1 MTYEEAIGYI
11 NDSIRLIELGE
22 ESYIDIDVLEVCLGA
37 LEKQIPKKRKMI
49 DNVLYCSSCESYHG
63 RYGDIRI
70 PVGSK
75 YCPYCGQAIDWSE
88 EDD

>member
-22 ESYIDIDVLEVCLGA
+22 ESYIDIDVLEVCSSV
-37 LEKQIPKKRKMI
+37 LEKQLPKKHKMVE
-49 DNVLYCSSCESYHG
+49 NVLYCPACESYHG

-75 YCPYCGQAIDWSE
+75 YCPYCGQAIDFK
-88 EDD
+88 ED